1 MLLYTNSPLVNAALW
16 LQADRSM
23 ESLFAELASNGVLVS
38 PPKVELADYLG
49 GYSFMGATLE
59 KAGIIPD
66 PSLAQVRGDLTSI
79 HAGV

>member
-1 MLLYTNSPLVNAALW
+1 
-16 LQADRSM
+16 M
-23 ESLFAELASNGVLVS
+23 ESLFAELASNGVLTS

-66 PSLAQVRGDLTSI
+66 PSLAQVGW
-79 HAGV
+79 

>member
-1 MLLYTNSPLVNAALW
+1 
-16 LQADRSM
+16 M

-38 PPKVELADYLG
+38 PPKVELADYLD

-66 PSLAQVRGDLTSI
+66 PSLAQVCFVGLVLG
-79 HAGV
+79 AP

>member
-1 MLLYTNSPLVNAALW
+1 
-16 LQADRSM
+16 M

-49 GYSFMGATLE
+49 GYSFLGATLE

-66 PSLAQVRGDLTSI
+66 PSLAQVRALQDYCRVLGACW
-79 HAGV
+79 HQAV